1 MARPVYIAVI
11 GGSEISAEL
20 AELARQVGREVARQ
34 GAVLLCGGLGGVM
47 AAAAQGAKAAGG
59 VSLGILP
66 DGDHRGANPYLT
78 YSIATNLG
86 HARNM
91 LIAHSADAVIAV
103 DVGSSSLT
111 ASRRIREKGFASIYM
126 RSAQVMMRSLQQL
139 QLAAW
144 SGPPM
149 LLMRPAVWPFGWFSF
164 AHTRAMIDA
173 GYAAACE
180 ALDNV
185 GDTLYGSGGVF
196 PRRKVEVSVDG
207 AKCIGC
213 GICATLA
220 PDVMQMGPDGKAH
233 VVAGELEW
241 SRPDG
246 DFVNECPVQAFSVM
260 ATERDG
266 RRHTTMEFK
275 VVAD

>member
-103 DVGSSSLT
+103 DGSYGTVSEAAIALKLGKPVIALEVT
-111 ASRRIREKGFASIYM
+111 WDLPGLQRAN
-126 RSAQVMMRSLQQL
+126 SAEAAVALAWERLQK
-139 QLAAW
+139 
-144 SGPPM
+144 
-149 LLMRPAVWPFGWFSF
+149 R
-164 AHTRAMIDA
+164 
-173 GYAAACE
+173 
-180 ALDNV
+180 
-185 GDTLYGSGGVF
+185 
-196 PRRKVEVSVDG
+196 
-207 AKCIGC
+207 
-213 GICATLA
+213 
-220 PDVMQMGPDGKAH
+220 
-233 VVAGELEW
+233 
-241 SRPDG
+241 
-246 DFVNECPVQAFSVM
+246 
-260 ATERDG
+260 
-266 RRHTTMEFK
+266 
-275 VVAD
+275 